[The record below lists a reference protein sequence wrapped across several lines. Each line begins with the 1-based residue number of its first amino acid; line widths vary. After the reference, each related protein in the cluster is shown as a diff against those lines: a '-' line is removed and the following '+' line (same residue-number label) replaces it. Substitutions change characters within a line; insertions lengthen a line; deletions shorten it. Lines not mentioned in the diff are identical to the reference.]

1 MTTITCNCCGTEIR
15 KCGNRYEDY
24 LHIQKSWGYLSD
36 RDGITEEMN
45 ICADCLRRWESG
57 FAVPSKKQATIELL

>member
-1 MTTITCNCCGTEIR
+1 MTTLICNCCGKEI
-15 KCGNRYEDY
+15 KKSGAIHEDY
-24 LHIQKSWGYLSD
+24 LHIRKNWGYLSEW
-36 RDGITEEMN
+36 DGITEEMN